1 MKKRRTSEE
10 LAALYTQDRLP
21 LDIALERHFRNFGLS
36 PVSDDDFLTIQ
47 FAIALGNLG
56 LMDRLLALS
65 NDRQVTVAQV
75 IEEFKLKPFLE
86 AHDNQGE
93 S

>member
-1 MKKRRTSEE
+1 MKKQRTSEE
-10 LAALYTQDRLP
+10 LAALYKQDRLP
-21 LDIALERHFRNFGLS
+21 LDVALEGHFSNFGLS

-47 FAIALGNLG
+47 FAIALGNVG
-56 LMDRLLALS
+56 PMDRLLALS

-86 AHDNQGE
+86 AQDNQGE

>member
-1 MKKRRTSEE
+1 MKKRRPSEE
-10 LAALYTQDRLP
+10 LAALYKQDRLP
-21 LDIALERHFRNFGLS
+21 LDAALAGHFRNLGLS
-36 PVSDDDFLTIQ
+36 PVGDDFLTIQ

-56 LMDRLLALS
+56 LTDRLLALS

-75 IEEFKLKPFLE
+75 IEEFELKPFLE
-86 AHDNQGE
+86 ARDDQGE